1 MTTEWAVVAA
11 AGQFTL
17 DARNSGELTF
27 TVSNP
32 GPAPDTVVFDV
43 APGEGSQR
51 AWFTVAEPQRVVPGQ
66 GSVSFLVRL
75 AVPPGTPPRR
85 YDMTGFAYSANTA
98 PEESSRS
105 SGRVT
110 YDVQTVVPPKRT
122 PWPWLAAAAALVL
135 VVAGVVVWLVGRGGG
150 DKPAPP
156 PRAEVVTVEAESLLP
171 GATVESTSA
180 AGAQVIVQPNCC
192 DVIWSGDAQLFFQ
205 GRAAGDRVTVTVDLP
220 VDGTWRFSTIRTT
233 AADYANTIFL
243 VDGRQV
249 GDVFFGYTP
258 TVVRTDWVDVGT
270 LTLARGPHQVTLL
283 VVGKTQGTDRY
294 YAGIDQLRF
303 TQLPQPS
310 ASESSGAAR

>member
-1 MTTEWAVVAA
+1 MTTEWAVVAT

-32 GPAPDTVVFDV
+32 GRAPDTVVFDV
-43 APGEGSQR
+43 APGEGGQR

-75 AVPPGTPPRR
+75 AVPAGTPPRR

-110 YDVQTVVPPKRT
+110 YDVQAVVPPKRT

-135 VVAGVVVWLVGRGGG
+135 VVAGVVVWLVSRDGEP
-150 DKPAPP
+150 PAPP
-156 PRAEVVTVEAESLLP
+156 PRAEVVTVEAESLVS
-171 GATVESTSA
+171 GAAVESTGVRA
-180 AGAQVIVQPNCC
+180 EVVAQPNCC
-192 DVIWSGDAQLFFQ
+192 GVTWSGDAQLFFQ
-205 GRAAGDRVTVTVDLP
+205 GRAVGDRVTVTVNLP
-220 VDGTWRFSTIRTT
+220 VDGTWRFSTVRTT
-233 AADYANTIFL
+233 SYDYANTVFL

-249 GDVFFGYTP
+249 GEPFFGFTP
-258 TVVRTDWVDVGT
+258 TVVRTDWLDVAT
-270 LTLARGPHQVTLL
+270 LTLVKGPHQVTLA

-294 YAGIDQLRF
+294 YAGVDQLRF
-303 TQLPQPS
+303 TQLLQP
-310 ASESSGAAR
+310 